1 MLHAAGLAEY
11 QRKIQFPVDVGGD
24 ALYTYQDLTRA
35 GQSND
40 ARFDFIRKA
49 VEEHTGTAR
58 YKMAVTAEKYYAK
71 HNETIEKYQKF
82 LYTITGQ
89 AVPDLYSPN
98 HKIKTLF
105 FRRFVIQ
112 QVQYVLSNGVF
123 FEGKDTKRKL
133 GRGFDSAIVKL
144 AKKAMVDSVSFGFWN
159 LNHLE
164 VFCFADTSKDPGFA
178 PLYDESTGSL
188 RAGVRYWMPSEN
200 VHRYTLY
207 EEDGYTEFI
216 QKDKEPGKVLGEK
229 RGYLRVTVKAP
240 ADTVGTITHQNYGRL
255 PIFAMYANDLQES
268 ELEGIR
274 EGIDCYDLIKSGF
287 ANDVDEASSFYWILK
302 NSGGM
307 DDVESLKKFVEQM
320 KLHHAAVVDS
330 DAGQA
335 AEANTLDVPTQAREK
350 ALAIIKNDL
359 YEDFQILNTSALAA
373 GSKTATEIRTAYQP
387 MDDKCGDFEFL
398 IIDFIEQL
406 LDLLGVQDT
415 PSFRWNRIA
424 NQTEE
429 TEMVMT
435 AYALLGD
442 ELALKKLPFI
452 TPEEAEARIKEI
464 TAEDTARLN
473 NPPAQE

>member
-1 MLHAAGLAEY
+1 M
-11 QRKIQFPVDVGGD
+11 D
-24 ALYTYQDLTRA
+24 TYQDLVKA
-35 GQSND
+35 GQSED
-40 ARFDFIRKA
+40 ARFVFVRKA
-49 VEEHTGTAR
+49 VENHKSTGR

-82 LYTITGQ
+82 LYTIAGQ

-123 FEGKDTKRKL
+123 FEKKDTKQKL
-133 GRGFDSAIVKL
+133 GRGFDNAVVKL

-164 VFCFADTSKDPGFA
+164 VFCFADTKKDPGFV
-178 PLYDESTGSL
+178 PLYDESTGAL
-188 RAGVRYWMPSEN
+188 RAGIRYWSPSEDMF
-200 VHRYTLY
+200 RYTLY
-207 EEDGYTEFI
+207 EEDGYTGYVQTGDE
-216 QKDKEPGKVLGEK
+216 EGKVLEEK
-229 RGYLRVTVKAP
+229 RGYIRDTIKAP
-240 ADTVGTITHQNYGRL
+240 ADPEGRVSHRNYGKL

-274 EGIDCYDLIKSGF
+274 EGIDCYDLIKSGL
-287 ANDVDEASSFYWILK
+287 ANDVDEASAFYWILK

-320 KLHHAAVVDS
+320 KLHHAAVVDM
-330 DAGQA
+330 DAGQ
-335 AEANTLDVPTQAREK
+335 EASAHTLNVPTQARET
-350 ALAIIKNDL
+350 ALNIIRNDL

-406 LDLLGVQDT
+406 LSLLNIQDV

-429 TEMVMT
+429 TQMVMS
-435 AYALLGD
+435 AYTLLGD
-442 ELALKKLPFI
+442 ELALKKLPFV
-452 TPEEAEARIKEI
+452 TPEEAAARIKEI
-464 TAEDTARLN
+464 QTEENNRLN

>member
-1 MLHAAGLAEY
+1 M
-11 QRKIQFPVDVGGD
+11 
-24 ALYTYQDLTRA
+24 YTYQDLQKV
-35 GQSND
+35 GQTED
-40 ARFDFIRKA
+40 ARFDFIQRA
-49 VEEHTGTAR
+49 VDEHKGTAR
-58 YKMAVTAEKYYAK
+58 YRTAVSAERYYAK

-123 FEGKDTKRKL
+123 FEKKDTKKKL

-159 LNHLE
+159 LDHLE
-164 VFCFADTSKDPGFA
+164 VFCFADTPKDPGFA
-178 PLYDESTGSL
+178 PLYDESTGIL
-188 RAGVRYWMPSEN
+188 RAGIRYWSPSED
-200 VHRYTLY
+200 VFRYTLY
-207 EEDGYTEFI
+207 EEDGYTAYI
-216 QKDKEPGKVLGEK
+216 QTGKEAGKVLEEK
-229 RGYLRVTVKAP
+229 RGYLRDTTKAP
-240 ADTVGTITHQNYGRL
+240 ADQEERVTHRNYGRL

-268 ELEGIR
+268 ELEGVR
-274 EGIDCYDLIKSGF
+274 EGIDCYDLIKSGL
-287 ANDVDEASSFYWILK
+287 ANDVDEASAFYWILK

-320 KLHHAAVVDS
+320 KLHHAAVVDG
-330 DAGQA
+330 DAGQD
-335 AEANTLDVPTQAREK
+335 AEAKTLDVPTNAREK
-350 ALAIIKNDL
+350 ALTIIKNDL

-406 LDLLGVQDT
+406 LGLLNIQDT

-429 TEMVMT
+429 TQMVMS
-435 AYALLGD
+435 AYTLLGD

-452 TPEEAEARIKEI
+452 TPEEADARIKEL
-464 TAEDTARLN
+464 TAEENARLN
-473 NPPAQE
+473 NPPAKE